1 MENRKDNYTWDK
13 EENMPEVSIKNIG
26 HLIMEKKKY
35 IYRRDKEGDPAHHDK
50 HGGGEVDGEDEG
62 AQRPAQQNLKPV
74 RTVVACISLDIS
86 TPSIKTPSQPT

>member
-1 MENRKDNYTWDK
+1 MSSTQNLCL
-13 EENMPEVSIKNIG
+13 IK
-26 HLIMEKKKY
+26 LVW
-35 IYRRDKEGDPAHHDK
+35 IYRWNEEGDPAHHDK